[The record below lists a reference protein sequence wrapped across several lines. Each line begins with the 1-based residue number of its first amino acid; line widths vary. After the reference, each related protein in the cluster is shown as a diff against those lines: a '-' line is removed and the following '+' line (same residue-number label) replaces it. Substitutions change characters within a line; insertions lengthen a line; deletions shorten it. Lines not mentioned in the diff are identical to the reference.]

1 MYSNFS
7 RGIELNPVRRSC
19 FYEENIYFAVLMFCF
34 IVCFMYIYNF
44 KYDNSFAIYLFFD
57 WYSLLNSL
65 LNFFYLIFSLI
76 FTAPVQF
83 VLNVKPKR
91 FNILYLLI
99 YATVAFIATAFAM
112 ILLGEKPFSM
122 LSHYIFSTLAA
133 ILFWFFDSILL
144 QKE

>member
-1 MYSNFS
+1 MKRIFTLRY
-7 RGIELNPVRRSC
+7 LC
-19 FYEENIYFAVLMFCF
+19 
-34 IVCFMYIYNF
+34 
-44 KYDNSFAIYLFFD
+44 FAILCALCTSIILSIITLSQSTFSLIGTLYLT
-57 WYSLLNSL
+57 
-65 LNFFYLIFSLI
+65 FFYLIFSLI
-76 FTAPVQF
+76 FAAPVQF

-99 YATVAFIATAFAM
+99 YAIVAFIATAFAM

-122 LSHYIFSTLAA
+122 LSHYIFSSLAA